1 MRTESCRTMA
11 TASPALRTTAR
22 RAGFALVAVVGILF
36 AGVPAQAAPGDPS
49 TSAEAAEL
57 VAARGHELEVIT
69 EQFNEARDAL
79 IAQHA
84 AAEAAIAQAEQAQA
98 ALLAAQEGIVGIART
113 AYTGESMSSFRALM
127 TSESA
132 DEFVGLM
139 STLQLVA
146 DHQNELL
153 DAAATASVAAAQ
165 ARATAQEAAAQAQAQ
180 YDAVAAQQADL
191 EAQIAEY
198 QAMYDRL
205 TLAEQ
210 QAALATAQQQVRG
223 IARAAYTGE
232 SMGSFRALMTSES
245 ADEFVG
251 LVSTLQLVADHQN
264 ELLDAAATASVAA
277 AQAAATAQDAAA
289 QAQATYD
296 AVVAQQKDLEAQIA
310 EYQAL
315 YDRLTVEELVLVV
328 GDHLQRAHE
337 ADELVGGLAGHQRP
351 EGAHGLAG
359 IGGTCDP
366 DDALLGQGR
375 VDRDLRGGAVGDDR
389 TR

>member
-1 MRTESCRTMA
+1 MA

-132 DEFVGLM
+132 DEFVGLV

-210 QAALATAQQQVRG
+210 QAALAAHSG
-223 IARAAYTGE
+223 DRA
-232 SMGSFRALMTSES
+232 SRDDRAEP
-245 ADEFVG
+245 
-251 LVSTLQLVADHQN
+251 
-264 ELLDAAATASVAA
+264 AAAVSSGSVIANSAA
-277 AQAAATAQDAAA
+277 AQIAIDTALAQQGKPYVWAADGPDSFDCSGLTMYAYAAAGISLPHSSRMQSQMGQQVSRDQLQPGDLVFFYSPVSHVGIYLGNGQMVHAPTSGD
-289 QAQATYD
+289 
-296 AVVAQQKDLEAQIA
+296 VVKVASVDSMYGFSHGTRIA
-310 EYQAL
+310 
-315 YDRLTVEELVLVV
+315 
-328 GDHLQRAHE
+328 G
-337 ADELVGGLAGHQRP
+337 
-351 EGAHGLAG
+351 
-359 IGGTCDP
+359 
-366 DDALLGQGR
+366 
-375 VDRDLRGGAVGDDR
+375 
-389 TR
+389 